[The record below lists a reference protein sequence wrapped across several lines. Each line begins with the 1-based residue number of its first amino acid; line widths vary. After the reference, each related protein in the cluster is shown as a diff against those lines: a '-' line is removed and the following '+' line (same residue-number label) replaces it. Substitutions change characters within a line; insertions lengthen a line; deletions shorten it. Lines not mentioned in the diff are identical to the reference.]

1 VVQIANQKSEIT
13 NFSMLTIESLDQLN
27 NHVGE
32 EIGVTDWFPMTQER
46 IQQFADVTGDPQWI
60 HVDVE
65 RARRE
70 SPFKNTIAHG
80 FLTLSLLPQFMP
92 QVLKITGGMR
102 MGINYGL
109 NRLRFV
115 SPVLSGARIRA
126 RFVLQAIKDFG
137 QGLEIVYLVTVE
149 AENSAKPC
157 LVAEWVVRYYR

>member
-1 VVQIANQKSEIT
+1 
-13 NFSMLTIESLDQLN
+13 MLTLNSLEELKD
-27 NHVGE
+27 HAGK

-46 IQQFADVTGDPQWI
+46 IQQFADSTGDHQWI

-70 SPFKNTIAHG
+70 SPFKTTIAHG

-92 QVLKITGGMR
+92 QVLQIKGGMR

-115 SPVLSGARIRA
+115 SPLHSGTRIRA
-126 RFVLQAIKDFG
+126 RFTLQAMKDFG
-137 QGLEIVYLVTVE
+137 EGAELVYLVTVE
-149 AENSAKPC
+149 GENAEKPIC
-157 LVAEWVVRYYR
+157 VAEWVVRYYR